1 MLFDPGQDRDT
12 VGEAAEEVVVL
23 ALLVEAAPLV
33 DDPLADDAL
42 AADEVVFMTE
52 LPVE

>member
-1 MLFDPGQDRDT
+1 MFDPGQDRDT

-33 DDPLADDAL
+33 DDPLMDDTL
-42 AADEVVFMTE
+42 AEDEVVFVTV